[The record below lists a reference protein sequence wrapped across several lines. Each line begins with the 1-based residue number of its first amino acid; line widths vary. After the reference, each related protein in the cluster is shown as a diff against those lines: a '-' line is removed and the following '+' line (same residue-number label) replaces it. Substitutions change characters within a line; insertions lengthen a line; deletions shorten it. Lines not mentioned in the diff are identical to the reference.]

1 VRADRRSRTG
11 AYRKRGRAAHG
22 NLGRETSA
30 APNQVSHP
38 RIKPRALKSGDT
50 VGVVSP
56 SAAIDREYLE
66 RGVAALKTMGFRVKV
81 SRHALDREAIMAGPD
96 DVRAR
101 ELQAFFAD
109 PEVDAIFAARGGYGA
124 GRILPLL
131 DFEAIAHTPKVFMG
145 FSDATFILNALV
157 ARAGMVCFHGPMV
170 AMDFAHGLGRA
181 SLDHLR
187 RLLAGE
193 AVGFELPAR
202 AALKAGVAEG
212 EVVGGCLSMVA
223 SAIGTPYAPPFDGAI
238 LFLEDTGE
246 KAYRIDRMLVQ
257 LGQAGVFAR
266 VAAVV
271 FGALRPPDGS
281 EAEHRLIGECVA
293 EQAARLDCPVLSGIE
308 AGHGSANF
316 TIPLGV
322 RARVDAA
329 ARRITFLEPA
339 VAV

>member
-1 VRADRRSRTG
+1 MRLGEPSKTG
-11 AYRKRGRAAHG
+11 EPSK
-22 NLGRETSA
+22 NS
-30 APNQVSHP
+30 QVSHP
-38 RIKPRALKSGDT
+38 RIKPRALKPGDT

-56 SAAIDREYLE
+56 ASAIDREHLE
-66 RGVAALKTMGFRVKV
+66 RGVAALKRLGFRVKV
-81 SRHALDREAIMAGPD
+81 SRHALDRDAIVAGSD
-96 DVRAR
+96 EVRAR

-131 DFEAIAHTPKVFMG
+131 DFAAIARTPKVFMG
-145 FSDATFILNALV
+145 FSDATFLLNALV
-157 ARAGMVCFHGPMV
+157 GRAGMVCFHGPMV
-170 AMDFAHGLGRA
+170 AMDFARGLGEA

-193 AVGFELPAR
+193 AGSFELPAR
-202 AALKAGVAEG
+202 VALKGGVAEG

-223 SAIGTPYAPPFDGAI
+223 AAIGTPYAPPFDGAI

-257 LGQAGVFAR
+257 LGQAGVLGR

-281 EAEHRLIGECVA
+281 EAEHRLISECVA

-316 TIPLGV
+316 TIPFGV
-322 RARVDAA
+322 RARVDAG
-329 ARRITFLEPA
+329 ARRLSFLEPA
-339 VAV
+339 VVV

>member
-1 VRADRRSRTG
+1 
-11 AYRKRGRAAHG
+11 
-22 NLGRETSA
+22 
-30 APNQVSHP
+30 VSHP
-38 RIKPRALKSGDT
+38 RIKPRALKPGDT

-56 SAAIDREYLE
+56 AAAIDREHLE
-66 RGVAALKTMGFRVKV
+66 RGVTALERLGFRVKV
-81 SRHALDREAIMAGPD
+81 SCHALDRGAIVAGSD
-96 DVRAR
+96 EVRAR

-131 DFEAIAHTPKVFMG
+131 DFGAIARTPKVFMG
-145 FSDATFILNALV
+145 FSDATFLLNALV
-157 ARAGMVCFHGPMV
+157 GRAGMVCFHGPMV
-170 AMDFAHGLGRA
+170 AMDFARGLREA

-193 AVGFELPAR
+193 TGSFELPAR
-202 AALKAGVAEG
+202 AALKDGTAEG
-212 EVVGGCLSMVA
+212 EIVGGCLSLVA
-223 SAIGTPYAPPFDGAI
+223 AAIGTPYAPPFDGAI

-257 LGQAGVFAR
+257 LGQAGVLRR

-281 EAEHRLIGECVA
+281 EAEHRLISECVA
-293 EQAARLDCPVLSGIE
+293 EQAARLDCPVLAGIE

-316 TIPLGV
+316 TIPFGV
-322 RARVDAA
+322 RARVDAG
-329 ARRITFLEPA
+329 ARRLSFLEPA
-339 VAV
+339 VVV

>member
-1 VRADRRSRTG
+1 V
-11 AYRKRGRAAHG
+11 
-22 NLGRETSA
+22 SA
-30 APNQVSHP
+30 GKPVSQP
-38 RIKPRALKSGDT
+38 RIKPRALKPGDT
-50 VGVVSP
+50 IGVVSP
-56 SAAIDREYLE
+56 ASAIDREHLE
-66 RGVAALKTMGFRVKV
+66 RGVASLKGLGFRVKV
-81 SRHALDREAIMAGPD
+81 SRHALDRDGIVAGPD
-96 DVRAR
+96 AARAS

-131 DFEAIAHTPKVFMG
+131 DFDAIARTPKVFMG

-157 ARAGMVCFHGPMV
+157 GRASMVCFHGPMV
-170 AMDFAHGLGRA
+170 AMDFARGLSES
-181 SLDHLR
+181 SLDHIR

-193 AVGFELPAR
+193 VGSFELPAR

-223 SAIGTPYAPPFDGAI
+223 ATLGTPYAPPFDGAI

-246 KAYRIDRMLVQ
+246 KAYKIDRMLVQ
-257 LGQAGVFAR
+257 LGQAGVLGR

-271 FGALRPPDGS
+271 FGALRAPDGS

-316 TIPLGV
+316 TIPFGV
-322 RARVDAA
+322 RARVDTV
-329 ARRITFLEPA
+329 ARTLGFLEPA
-339 VAV
+339 VAA

>member
-1 VRADRRSRTG
+1 
-11 AYRKRGRAAHG
+11 
-22 NLGRETSA
+22 
-30 APNQVSHP
+30 VSHP
-38 RIKPRALKSGDT
+38 RIKPRALKPGGT

-56 SAAIDREYLE
+56 SAAVDREHLE
-66 RGVAALKTMGFRVKV
+66 RGVAALKKMGFKVRV
-81 SRHALDREAIMAGPD
+81 SRHALDRAAVVAGPD
-96 DVRAR
+96 AVRAR

-131 DFEAIAHTPKVFMG
+131 DFEAIARTPKVFMG

-157 ARAGMVCFHGPMV
+157 GRAGMVCFHGPMV
-170 AMDFAHGLGRA
+170 AMDFARGLGEA

-193 AVGFELPAR
+193 AVSFDLPAR
-202 AALKAGVAEG
+202 AAFGEGVAEG
-212 EVVGGCLSMVA
+212 EMVGGCLSMVA
-223 SAIGTPYAPPFDGAI
+223 AAIGTPYAPPFDGAI

-257 LGQAGVFAR
+257 LEQAGVLKR

-281 EAEHRLIGECVA
+281 EAEYRLINECVA
-293 EQAARLDCPVLSGIE
+293 ERAASLDCPVLSGVE

-316 TIPLGV
+316 TIPFGV
-322 RARVDAA
+322 RVRVDAA
-329 ARRITFLEPA
+329 ARRLSFLEPA
-339 VAV
+339 TVV

>member
-1 VRADRRSRTG
+1 
-11 AYRKRGRAAHG
+11 
-22 NLGRETSA
+22 
-30 APNQVSHP
+30 VSPP
-38 RIKPRALKSGDT
+38 RIKPRALKPGDT

-56 SAAIDREYLE
+56 ASAIDREHLE
-66 RGVAALKTMGFRVKV
+66 RGVAALKRLGFRVKV
-81 SRHALDREAIMAGPD
+81 SPHALDRAAIVAGSD
-96 DVRAR
+96 EVRAS

-131 DFEAIAHTPKVFMG
+131 DFAAIARTPKVFMG
-145 FSDATFILNALV
+145 FSDATFLLNALV
-157 ARAGMVCFHGPMV
+157 GRAGMVCFHGPMV
-170 AMDFAHGLGRA
+170 AMDFARGLGEA

-193 AVGFELPAR
+193 TGCFELPAR
-202 AALKAGVAEG
+202 AALKGGVAEG

-223 SAIGTPYAPPFDGAI
+223 AAIGTPYAPPFDGAI

-257 LGQAGVFAR
+257 LGQAGVLGR

-281 EAEHRLIGECVA
+281 EAEYRLIGECVA

-316 TIPLGV
+316 TIPFGV

-329 ARRITFLEPA
+329 ARRLSFLEPA
-339 VAV
+339 VAL

>member
-1 VRADRRSRTG
+1 
-11 AYRKRGRAAHG
+11 
-22 NLGRETSA
+22 
-30 APNQVSHP
+30 VSQP
-38 RIKPRALKSGDT
+38 RIKPRALKPGDT
-50 VGVVSP
+50 IGVVSP
-56 SAAIDREYLE
+56 ASTIDREHLE
-66 RGVAALKTMGFRVKV
+66 RGVAALERLGFRIKV
-81 SRHALDREAIMAGPD
+81 SRHALDRAAIVAGPD
-96 DVRAR
+96 AVRAR

-109 PEVDAIFAARGGYGA
+109 PEVNAIFAARGGYGA

-131 DFEAIAHTPKVFMG
+131 DFDSIACSPKIFMG

-157 ARAGMVCFHGPMV
+157 GRAGMVCFHGPMV
-170 AMDFAHGLGRA
+170 AMDFARGLSESPLG
-181 SLDHLR
+181 HLR

-193 AVGFELPAR
+193 TASFELPAR

-223 SAIGTPYAPPFDGAI
+223 AAIGTPYAPPFDGAI

-257 LGQAGVFAR
+257 LEQAGVLGKL
-266 VAAVV
+266 AALV

-293 EQAARLDCPVLSGIE
+293 ERVVHLDCPVLSGLE
-308 AGHGSANF
+308 VGHGSANF
-316 TIPLGV
+316 TIPFGV

-329 ARRITFLEPA
+329 TRRLSFLEPA
-339 VAV
+339 VVI

>member
-1 VRADRRSRTG
+1 V
-11 AYRKRGRAAHG
+11 
-22 NLGRETSA
+22 SA
-30 APNQVSHP
+30 GKPVSQP
-38 RIKPRALKSGDT
+38 RIKPRALKPGDT
-50 VGVVSP
+50 IGVVSP
-56 SAAIDREYLE
+56 ASAIDREHLE
-66 RGVAALKTMGFRVKV
+66 RGVASLKGLGFRVKV
-81 SRHALDREAIMAGPD
+81 SRHALDRDGIVAGPD
-96 DVRAR
+96 AARAS

-131 DFEAIAHTPKVFMG
+131 DFDAIARTPKVFMG

-157 ARAGMVCFHGPMV
+157 GRASMVCFHGPMV
-170 AMDFAHGLGRA
+170 AMDFARGLSES
-181 SLDHLR
+181 SLDHIR

-193 AVGFELPAR
+193 VGSFELPAR

-223 SAIGTPYAPPFDGAI
+223 ATLGTPYAPPFDGAI

-246 KAYRIDRMLVQ
+246 KAYKIDRMLVQ
-257 LGQAGVFAR
+257 LGQAGVLGR

-271 FGALRPPDGS
+271 FGALRAPDGS

-316 TIPLGV
+316 TIPFGV
-322 RARVDAA
+322 RARVDTA
-329 ARRITFLEPA
+329 ARTLGFLEPA
-339 VAV
+339 VAA

>member
-1 VRADRRSRTG
+1 MS
-11 AYRKRGRAAHG
+11 
-22 NLGRETSA
+22 
-30 APNQVSHP
+30 QP
-38 RIKPRALKSGDT
+38 RIKPRALKPGDT
-50 VGVVSP
+50 IGVVSP
-56 SAAIDREYLE
+56 ASAIDREHLE
-66 RGVAALKTMGFRVKV
+66 RGVAALKMLGFRVKV
-81 SRHALDREAIMAGPD
+81 SRHALDREAIVAGSD
-96 DVRAR
+96 AVRAG

-109 PEVDAIFAARGGYGA
+109 PEVAAIFAARGGYGA

-131 DFEAIAHTPKVFMG
+131 DFDAIARTPKVFMG

-157 ARAGMVCFHGPMV
+157 GRAGMVCFHGPMV
-170 AMDFAHGLGRA
+170 AMDFARGLSEA
-181 SLDHLR
+181 SFDHLR

-193 AVGFELPAR
+193 MASFELPAR
-202 AALKAGVAEG
+202 AALRAGVAEG

-223 SAIGTPYAPPFDGAI
+223 AAIGTPYAPPFDGAV

-257 LGQAGVFAR
+257 LAQAGVLGR

-308 AGHGSANF
+308 AGHGTANF
-316 TIPLGV
+316 TIPFGV

-329 ARRITFLEPA
+329 ARRISFLEPA
-339 VAV
+339 VTV

>member
-1 VRADRRSRTG
+1 MS
-11 AYRKRGRAAHG
+11 
-22 NLGRETSA
+22 
-30 APNQVSHP
+30 QP
-38 RIKPRALKSGDT
+38 RIKPRALKPGDT

-56 SAAIDREYLE
+56 ASAIDREHLE
-66 RGVAALKTMGFRVKV
+66 RGVAALKRLGFRVKV
-81 SRHALDREAIMAGPD
+81 SRHALERSAIVAGPD
-96 DVRAR
+96 AMRAS

-131 DFEAIAHTPKVFMG
+131 DFAAIARTPKVFMG

-157 ARAGMVCFHGPMV
+157 GRSGMICFHGPMV
-170 AMDFAHGLGRA
+170 AMDFARGLGEA

-193 AVGFELPAR
+193 MASFELPAR

-223 SAIGTPYAPPFDGAI
+223 AAIGTAYAPPFDGAI

-257 LGQAGVFAR
+257 LGQAGVLGR

-271 FGALRPPDGS
+271 FGALRPPDHS
-281 EAEHRLIGECVA
+281 EAEYRLIGECVA

-316 TIPLGV
+316 TIPFGV

-329 ARRITFLEPA
+329 ARRLSFLEPA

>member
-1 VRADRRSRTG
+1 MRPGEPSKTG
-11 AYRKRGRAAHG
+11 EPSK
-22 NLGRETSA
+22 NS
-30 APNQVSHP
+30 QVSHP
-38 RIKPRALKSGDT
+38 RIKPRALKPGDT

-56 SAAIDREYLE
+56 ASAIDREHLE
-66 RGVAALKTMGFRVKV
+66 RGVAALKRLGFRVKV
-81 SRHALDREAIMAGPD
+81 SRHALDRDAIVAGSD
-96 DVRAR
+96 EVRAR

-131 DFEAIAHTPKVFMG
+131 DFAAIARTPKVFMG
-145 FSDATFILNALV
+145 FSDATFLLNALV
-157 ARAGMVCFHGPMV
+157 GRAGMVCFHGPMV
-170 AMDFAHGLGRA
+170 AMDFARGLGEA

-193 AVGFELPAR
+193 TGSFELPAR
-202 AALKAGVAEG
+202 VALKGGVAEG

-223 SAIGTPYAPPFDGAI
+223 AAIGTPYAPPFDGAI

-257 LGQAGVFAR
+257 LGQAGVLGR

-281 EAEHRLIGECVA
+281 EAEHRLISECVA

-316 TIPLGV
+316 TIPFGV
-322 RARVDAA
+322 RALVDAG
-329 ARRITFLEPA
+329 ARRLSFLEPA
-339 VAV
+339 VVV

>member
-1 VRADRRSRTG
+1 
-11 AYRKRGRAAHG
+11 
-22 NLGRETSA
+22 
-30 APNQVSHP
+30 VSHP

-50 VGVVSP
+50 VGVLSP

-81 SRHALDREAIMAGPD
+81 SRHALDRAAIVAGP
-96 DVRAR
+96 AS

-131 DFEAIAHTPKVFMG
+131 DFEAIARTPKVFMG

-157 ARAGMVCFHGPMV
+157 RRSGMVCFHGPMV
-170 AMDFAHGLGRA
+170 AMDFAHGLGEA
-181 SLDHLR
+181 SLTHLR

-193 AVGFELPAR
+193 AAGFELPAR

-223 SAIGTPYAPPFDGAI
+223 AAIGTPYAPPFDGAI

-257 LGQAGVFAR
+257 LGQAGVFAQ

-271 FGALRPPDGS
+271 FGALRPPDGV
-281 EAEHRLIGECVA
+281 EAEHRLICECVA
-293 EQAARLDCPVLSGIE
+293 EQAARLNCPVLSGIE

-316 TIPLGV
+316 TIPFGV
-322 RARVDAA
+322 RARVDAQ
-329 ARRITFLEPA
+329 ARRLTFLESA

>member
-1 VRADRRSRTG
+1 MS
-11 AYRKRGRAAHG
+11 
-22 NLGRETSA
+22 E
-30 APNQVSHP
+30 P
-38 RIKPRALKSGDT
+38 RLKPRALKAGDT

-56 SAAIDREYLE
+56 ASAIDREYLE
-66 RGVAALKTMGFRVKV
+66 RGVGALKRMGFRVKV
-81 SRHALDREAIMAGPD
+81 SSHALDRSAILAGTD
-96 DVRAR
+96 AVRAS
-101 ELQAFFAD
+101 ELQKFFAD

-131 DFEAIAHTPKVFMG
+131 DFDAIARTPKVFMG

-157 ARAGMVCFHGPMV
+157 GRGGMVCFHGPMV
-170 AMDFAHGLGRA
+170 AMDFAHGLGEA

-187 RLLAGE
+187 RLLAGDLTS
-193 AVGFELPAR
+193 FDLPAR
-202 AALKAGVAEG
+202 AALQEGIAEG

-223 SAIGTPYAPPFDGAI
+223 ASIGTPYAPPFDDAV

-257 LGQAGVFAR
+257 LAQAGVLER

-281 EAEHRLIGECVA
+281 EAEYRLIGECVA

-316 TIPLGV
+316 TIPFGV

-329 ARRITFLEPA
+329 ARTLSFLEPA

>member
-1 VRADRRSRTG
+1 
-11 AYRKRGRAAHG
+11 
-22 NLGRETSA
+22 
-30 APNQVSHP
+30 VSQP
-38 RIKPRALKSGDT
+38 KIKPRALKPGDT

-56 SAAIDREYLE
+56 ASAIDREHLE
-66 RGVAALKTMGFRVKV
+66 RGVAALKKMGFRVKV
-81 SRHALDREAIMAGPD
+81 SRHALDRAAIVAGPD
-96 DVRAR
+96 AVRAR
-101 ELQAFFAD
+101 EVQTFFAD

-131 DFEAIAHTPKVFMG
+131 DFESIARTPKVFMG
-145 FSDATFILNALV
+145 FSDATFLLNALV
-157 ARAGMVCFHGPMV
+157 GRAGMVCFHGPMV
-170 AMDFAHGLGRA
+170 AMDFARGLGEA

-193 AVGFELPAR
+193 TGTFELPAR
-202 AALKAGVAEG
+202 MALKGGVAEG

-223 SAIGTPYAPPFDGAI
+223 AAIGTPYAAPFDGAI

-257 LGQAGVFAR
+257 LAQAGVLGR

-281 EAEHRLIGECVA
+281 EAEHRLISECVA
-293 EQAARLDCPVLSGIE
+293 EQAARLDCPVLAGIE

-316 TIPLGV
+316 TIPFGV

-329 ARRITFLEPA
+329 ARRLSFLEPA
-339 VAV
+339 VVV

>member
-1 VRADRRSRTG
+1 MS
-11 AYRKRGRAAHG
+11 
-22 NLGRETSA
+22 E
-30 APNQVSHP
+30 P
-38 RIKPRALKSGDT
+38 RLKPRALKAGDT

-56 SAAIDREYLE
+56 ASAIDREYLE
-66 RGVAALKTMGFRVKV
+66 RGVGALKRMGFRVKV
-81 SRHALDREAIMAGPD
+81 SSHALDRSAILAGTD
-96 DVRAR
+96 AVRAS
-101 ELQAFFAD
+101 ELQKFFAD

-131 DFEAIAHTPKVFMG
+131 DFDAIARTPKVFMG

-157 ARAGMVCFHGPMV
+157 GRGGMVCFHGPMV
-170 AMDFAHGLGRA
+170 AMDFAHGLGEA

-187 RLLAGE
+187 RLLAGDLTS
-193 AVGFELPAR
+193 FDLPAR
-202 AALKAGVAEG
+202 ATLKEGIAEG

-223 SAIGTPYAPPFDGAI
+223 ASIGTPYAPPFDDAV

-257 LGQAGVFAR
+257 LAQAGVLER

-281 EAEHRLIGECVA
+281 EAEYRLIGECVA

-316 TIPLGV
+316 TIPFGV

-329 ARRITFLEPA
+329 ARTLSFLEPA

>member
-1 VRADRRSRTG
+1 M
-11 AYRKRGRAAHG
+11 
-22 NLGRETSA
+22 SA
-30 APNQVSHP
+30 GKPLSQS
-38 RIKPRALKSGDT
+38 RIKPRALKPGDT
-50 VGVVSP
+50 IGVVSP
-56 SAAIDREYLE
+56 ASAIDREHLE
-66 RGVAALKTMGFRVKV
+66 RGVAALKSMGFRVKV
-81 SRHALDREAIMAGPD
+81 SRHALDRDGIVAGPD
-96 DVRAR
+96 TARAS

-124 GRILPLL
+124 GRILPML
-131 DFEAIAHTPKVFMG
+131 DFDAIARTPKVFMG

-157 ARAGMVCFHGPMV
+157 GRASMVCFHGPMV
-170 AMDFAHGLGRA
+170 AMDFARGLGES

-193 AVGFELPAR
+193 MGSFELPAR

-223 SAIGTPYAPPFDGAI
+223 ATLGTPYDPPFDGAI

-257 LGQAGVFAR
+257 LGQAGVLGR

-271 FGALRPPDGS
+271 FGALRAPAGS
-281 EAEHRLIGECVA
+281 EAEHRLISECIA

-308 AGHGSANF
+308 VGHGSANF
-316 TIPLGV
+316 TIPFGV
-322 RARVDAA
+322 RARVDTA
-329 ARRITFLEPA
+329 ARTLGFLEPA
-339 VAV
+339 VAA